1 MAKTKSVTDP
11 SPGFLKRIIGS
22 KSIDTDIELPNESGR
37 EDKRLKKK
45 STLSQIKEGYGI
57 FKNLGKQK

>member
-11 SPGFLKRIIGS
+11 SPGFLKRIFGS